1 MLEYYDH
8 QQLGEERVY
17 FFFQLLII
25 VHHEEKSTKGLQ
37 ARTLWQEWSR
47 DHWEAPAYSSLLAQF
62 SYTAQGCHDLQ
73 WAGYSQIDHQTSSAP
88 QAGLQANLAVEVFQL
103 LLANNSCLYQVDTKL
118 SSIAAG
124 SSVMGWP
131 HMEFV
136 FLNNEKVTL
145 FQLLGRRFHQF
156 VSE

>member
-1 MLEYYDH
+1 MTIRNLERKGFISSSSSWSQFIMKRS
-8 QQLGEERVY
+8 QQRGCRPELCGRNEAETIEKPLLTLLCLLSFLIQPRDVTTYSELGP
-17 FFFQLLII
+17 
-25 VHHEEKSTKGLQ
+25 HKSTTKQ
-37 ARTLWQEWSR
+37 AR
-47 DHWEAPAYSSLLAQF
+47 
-62 SYTAQGCHDLQ
+62 
-73 WAGYSQIDHQTSSAP
+73 AP
-88 QAGLQANLAVEVFQL
+88 QAGLQAHLAVEVFQL
-103 LLANNSCLYQVDTKL
+103 RLLANNSCLYQVGTKL

-131 HMEFV
+131 HTEFV